1 MNLAQE
7 QTISEE
13 TPWAAIAGVI
23 ATVSVF
29 AIAQGLSYPLLS
41 FILQRQGVS
50 PGMIGLSAA
59 MTPIG
64 FIVSSPLIPGV
75 SRWFGAGR
83 TALSCA
89 ALSALLLALI
99 GWTQDVYAWFLLRFL
114 LGVAVNPLYVLSE
127 VWMIAL
133 APPARRGRIMG
144 IYTTLISA
152 GFAAGPLCLLF
163 VGSEGWP
170 PFLVG
175 IVGLLICG
183 VCLGAVLHRLPD
195 MNGGGSHHVSV
206 FGFIPLAWLLLF
218 AVVVAAGFE
227 QGILALLPVY
237 GTSYG
242 ITESAMSALLTVMIA
257 GNIALQVPLGLLAE
271 RWSARVMRLGCVTAD
286 RTWLRGSPSPY
297 RIAAGLAL
305 HLRLGRGL
313 LRHLH
318 HDHHRARRA
327 VFRLHARRRQCRLR
341 YDVGCRRHRR
351 AACRGCRDG
360 SFRRAR
366 PAAGA
371 RRHLPSA
378 RHAQHR
384 ALARRLKRAPK
395 PAMFDTYLLGQL
407 DSWLRR

>member
-7 QTISEE
+7 PTVAEE

-64 FIVSSPLIPGV
+64 FIVSSPLIPAV
-75 SRWFGAGR
+75 SRRFGGGR
-83 TALSCA
+83 TALTCA
-89 ALSALLLALI
+89 ALSALTLALI
-99 GWTQDVYAWFLLRFL
+99 GWTQDLYAWFLLRFL
-114 LGVAVNPLYVLSE
+114 LGLAVNPLYVLSE
-127 VWMIAL
+127 VWVIAL
-133 APPARRGRIMG
+133 APPSRRGRIMG
-144 IYTTLISA
+144 VYTMLISA

-170 PFLVG
+170 PFIVG
-175 IVGLLICG
+175 IVAFAICG
-183 VCLGAVLHRLPD
+183 LCLAAVLDRLPD
-195 MNGGGSHHVSV
+195 MNGGGGRHVSV

-242 ITESAMSALLTVMIA
+242 IAETSMSALLAVMIA

-271 RWSARVMRLGCVTAD
+271 RWSARLVRLACVSLTVLGCALLPVLIESPLVWPFIFVWGAVSYGIYTMAIIELGEKF
-286 RTWLRGSPSPY
+286 TGSMLVAGNAAFAMMWGVGG
-297 RIAAGLAL
+297 IAVPPVAGAAMDLVGAPGLPLAL
-305 HLRLGRGL
+305 GL
-313 LRHLH
+313 ICLLL
-318 HDHHRARRA
+318 A
-327 VFRLHARRRQCRLR
+327 VLSIVRW
-341 YDVGCRRHRR
+341 R
-351 AACRGCRDG
+351 AA
-360 SFRRAR
+360 
-366 PAAGA
+366 
-371 RRHLPSA
+371 
-378 RHAQHR
+378 
-384 ALARRLKRAPK
+384 
-395 PAMFDTYLLGQL
+395 
-407 DSWLRR
+407 

>member
-1 MNLAQE
+1 MSPAAE

-64 FIVSSPLIPGV
+64 FIVSSPLIPVV
-75 SRWFGAGR
+75 SRFFGAGR

-175 IVGLLICG
+175 IVAFAICG
-183 VCLGAVLHRLPD
+183 LCLALVLHRLPD
-195 MNGGGSHHVSV
+195 MNGEGSRHISV
-206 FGFIPLAWLLLF
+206 FAFIPMAWLLLF

-242 ITESAMSALLTVMIA
+242 IAESAMSALLAVMIA

-271 RWSARVMRLGCVTAD
+271 RWSARVVRLGCVTATVLGCVLLPILIESPLVWPFIFVWGAVSYGIYTMTIIELGE
-286 RTWLRGSPSPY
+286 RFTGSMLVAGNAAFSMMWGVGG
-297 RIAAGLAL
+297 IA
-305 HLRLGRGL
+305 
-313 LRHLH
+313 
-318 HDHHRARRA
+318 
-327 VFRLHARRRQCRLR
+327 VP
-341 YDVGCRRHRR
+341 
-351 AACRGCRDG
+351 
-360 SFRRAR
+360 

-371 RRHLPSA
+371 AMEVLGAPGLPL
-378 RHAQHR
+378 
-384 ALARRLKRAPK
+384 ALGLIC
-395 PAMFDTYLLGQL
+395 LLL
-407 DSWLRR
+407 TVLSIVRWRDA